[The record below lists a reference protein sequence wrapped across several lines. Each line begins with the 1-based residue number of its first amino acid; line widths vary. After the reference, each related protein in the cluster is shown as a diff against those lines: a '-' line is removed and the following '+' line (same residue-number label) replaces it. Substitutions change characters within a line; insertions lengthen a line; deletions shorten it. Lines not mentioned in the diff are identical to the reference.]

1 MSRLVKWLE
10 DYVLPIASRL
20 GQERWLVAL
29 RDAFISLMPITIAG
43 SLAVLIKSLITAA
56 KVHLGWNT
64 FAFAMQP
71 LVSISDLVWRG
82 TFSLYACFFAL
93 ALGYQ
98 LAKNFEGNRL
108 AAAIVSLSSF
118 SLSIANYAEIRLHG
132 ESVVVKNAFD
142 ISQFSTT
149 GLFTAILFG
158 SIGFLIYYACYKAR
172 FMLHLS
178 TNMPHAEQAAF
189 DSLIPAMVAIFSVG
203 GINYLFQAVTHDYFG
218 DWLLTTIQMPLVKW
232 GQGFGTVLL
241 VTLLVQVFWFFG
253 INGLGILSP
262 ILDSIWL
269 TAQNGNITA
278 ATSGKVPPY
287 VWVRGS
293 FDVFAWFGGAGGTLM
308 LIVAILAFSKRSDY
322 RTIAKIALAPG
333 IFNIGEPILLGLP
346 VVLNPVY
353 LIPFLLTPVV
363 NVAFSYWVSV
373 MGLVNPVQVAVPS
386 IMPPIIG
393 PFLACNY
400 DWRAIILSIVNMLIA
415 FAIWSPFVIA
425 ADKIA
430 DTNNPKTFF
439 TTQF

>member
-20 GQERWLVAL
+20 GQVRWLVAL

-64 FAFAMQP
+64 FTFAMQP

-118 SLSIANYAEIRLHG
+118 SLSIANYAKIRFHG

-189 DSLIPAMVAIFSVG
+189 DSLIPAMVAVFSVG

-253 INGLGILSP
+253 INGLGVLSP

-293 FDVFAWFGGAGGTLM
+293 FNVFAWFGGAGGTLM
-308 LIVAILAFSKRSDY
+308 LIVAILVFSKRSDY

-400 DWRAIILSIVNMLIA
+400 DWRAIILSIVDMLIA

>member
-20 GQERWLVAL
+20 GQVRWLVAL

-43 SLAVLIKSLITAA
+43 SLAVLIKSLITDA

-118 SLSIANYAEIRLHG
+118 SLSIANYAKIRFHG

-189 DSLIPAMVAIFSVG
+189 DSLIPAMVAVFSVG

-253 INGLGILSP
+253 INGLGVLSP

-293 FDVFAWFGGAGGTLM
+293 FNVFAWFGGAGGTLM
-308 LIVAILAFSKRSDY
+308 LIVAILVFSKRGDY

-400 DWRAIILSIVNMLIA
+400 DWRAIILSIVDMLIA

>member
-20 GQERWLVAL
+20 GQVRWLVAL

-118 SLSIANYAEIRLHG
+118 SLSIANYAKIRFHG

-189 DSLIPAMVAIFSVG
+189 DSLIPAMVAVFSVG

-253 INGLGILSP
+253 INGLGVLSP

-293 FDVFAWFGGAGGTLM
+293 FNVFAWFGGAGGTLM
-308 LIVAILAFSKRSDY
+308 LIVAILVFSKRSDY

-400 DWRAIILSIVNMLIA
+400 DWRAIILSIVDMLIA
-415 FAIWSPFVIA
+415 FAIWSPFVIV

>member
-20 GQERWLVAL
+20 GQVRWLVAL

-253 INGLGILSP
+253 INGLGVLSP

-293 FDVFAWFGGAGGTLM
+293 FNVFAWFGGAGGTLM

-400 DWRAIILSIVNMLIA
+400 DWRAIILSIVDMLIA

>member
-253 INGLGILSP
+253 INGLGVLSP

-293 FDVFAWFGGAGGTLM
+293 FNVFAWFGGAGGTLM
-308 LIVAILAFSKRSDY
+308 LIVAILVFSKRSDY

-400 DWRAIILSIVNMLIA
+400 DWRAIILSIVDMLIA

>member
-10 DYVLPIASRL
+10 DYVLPVANRL
-20 GQERWLVAL
+20 GQVRWLVAL

-118 SLSIANYAEIRLHG
+118 SLSIANYAKVKFHG
-132 ESVVVKNAFD
+132 ESVVIKSAFD

-158 SIGFLIYYACYKAR
+158 SLGFAIYYACYKAR

-178 TNMPHAEQAAF
+178 TNLPHAEQAAF
-189 DSLIPAMVAIFSVG
+189 DSLIPSMVSIFSIG
-203 GINYLFQAVTHDYFG
+203 GINYLFQVATGNYFG

-241 VTLLVQVFWFFG
+241 VTLMVQVFWFFG
-253 INGLGILSP
+253 INGLGVLSP

-308 LIVAILAFSKRSDY
+308 LIVAILVFSKRSDY
-322 RTIAKIALAPG
+322 RTIAKITLAPG

-400 DWRAIILSIVNMLIA
+400 DWRAIVLSIIDMLIA

>member
-253 INGLGILSP
+253 INGLGVLSP

-308 LIVAILAFSKRSDY
+308 LIVAILAFSRRSDY

>member
-118 SLSIANYAEIRLHG
+118 SLSIANYAKIRFHG

-253 INGLGILSP
+253 INGLGVLSP

>member
-189 DSLIPAMVAIFSVG
+189 DSLIPAMVAVFSVG

-253 INGLGILSP
+253 INGLGVLSP

-363 NVAFSYWVSV
+363 NVAFSYWVSL

>member
-10 DYVLPIASRL
+10 DYVLPIANRL

-43 SLAVLIKSLITAA
+43 SLAVLIKSLITAV

-241 VTLLVQVFWFFG
+241 VTLLIQVFWFFG
-253 INGLGILSP
+253 INGLGVLSP

>member
-1 MSRLVKWLE
+1 MNRLVRWLE
-10 DYVLPIASRL
+10 DYVLPLANRL
-20 GQERWLVAL
+20 GQIRWLVAL
-29 RDAFISLMPITIAG
+29 RDAFVSLMPVTIAG
-43 SLAVLIKSLITAA
+43 SIAVLIKSLMEAA
-56 KVHLGWNT
+56 KIHWGWDA
-64 FAFAMQP
+64 FAFVMNP
-71 LVSISDLVWRG
+71 LVVISNLVWRG
-82 TFSLYACFFAL
+82 TFSLFAFFFAL

-98 LAKNFEGNRL
+98 LAKAFEGNRL

-118 SLSIANYAEIRLHG
+118 ALSIASVAKIKFHGDSVLIR
-132 ESVVVKNAFD
+132 NAFD

-158 SIGFLIYYACYKAR
+158 SIGFFIYWACYKAR
-172 FMLHLS
+172 IMIHIS
-178 TNMPHAEQAAF
+178 TNLPHAEQAAF
-189 DSLIPAMVAIFSVG
+189 DSMLPAIIAIFSVG
-203 GINYLFQAVTHDYFG
+203 GVNYLFQVLTGQYFG
-218 DWLLTTIQMPLVKW
+218 NWLLNTIQTPLVKW
-232 GQGFGTVLL
+232 GQGFGTVLV
-241 VTLLVQVFWFFG
+241 VTILVQVFWFFG
-253 INGLGILSP
+253 INGLGVLSP

-269 TAQNGNITA
+269 TAQNSNITA
-278 ATSGKVPPY
+278 VRNGHVPPY
-287 VWVRGS
+287 LWARGS
-293 FDVFAWFGGAGGTLM
+293 FNVFAWFGGAGGTLM
-308 LIVAILAFSKRSDY
+308 LVVAILIFSKQSDY

-353 LIPFLLTPVV
+353 LIPFVLAPIV
-363 NVAFSYWVSV
+363 NVAFSYWVSF

-400 DWRAIILSIVNMLIA
+400 DWRAIILSIINMLIA
-415 FAIWSPFVIA
+415 LAIWAPFVIA

>member
-20 GQERWLVAL
+20 GQVRWLVAL

-118 SLSIANYAEIRLHG
+118 SLSIANYAKIRFHG

-189 DSLIPAMVAIFSVG
+189 DSLIPAMVAVFSVG

-253 INGLGILSP
+253 INGLGVLSP

-293 FDVFAWFGGAGGTLM
+293 FNVFAWFGGAGGTLM
-308 LIVAILAFSKRSDY
+308 LIVAILVFSKRSDY

>member
-118 SLSIANYAEIRLHG
+118 SLSIANYAKIRFHG

-253 INGLGILSP
+253 INGLGVLSP

-308 LIVAILAFSKRSDY
+308 LIVAILVFSKRSDY

-353 LIPFLLTPVV
+353 LIPFLLTPVI

>member
-20 GQERWLVAL
+20 GQVRWLVAL

-118 SLSIANYAEIRLHG
+118 SLSIANYAKIRFHG

-142 ISQFSTT
+142 MSQFSTT

-189 DSLIPAMVAIFSVG
+189 DSLIPAMVAVFSVG

-253 INGLGILSP
+253 INGLGVLSP

-293 FDVFAWFGGAGGTLM
+293 FNVFAWFGGAGGTLM
-308 LIVAILAFSKRSDY
+308 LIVAILVFSKRSDY

-400 DWRAIILSIVNMLIA
+400 DWRAIILSIVDMLIA

-430 DTNNPKTFF
+430 DTNDPKTFF

>member
-20 GQERWLVAL
+20 GQVRWLVAL

-82 TFSLYACFFAL
+82 TFSLYACFFVL

-118 SLSIANYAEIRLHG
+118 SLSIANYAKIRFHG

-142 ISQFSTT
+142 MSQFSTT

-189 DSLIPAMVAIFSVG
+189 DSLIPAMVAVFSVG

-253 INGLGILSP
+253 INGLGVLSP

-293 FDVFAWFGGAGGTLM
+293 FNVFAWFGGAGGTLM
-308 LIVAILAFSKRSDY
+308 LIVAILVFSKRSDY

-400 DWRAIILSIVNMLIA
+400 DWRAIILSIVDMLIA

>member
-20 GQERWLVAL
+20 GQVRWLVAL

-118 SLSIANYAEIRLHG
+118 SLSIANYAKIRFHG

-158 SIGFLIYYACYKAR
+158 SIGFLIYYTCYKAR

-189 DSLIPAMVAIFSVG
+189 DSLIPAMVAVFSVG

-253 INGLGILSP
+253 INGLGVLSP

-293 FDVFAWFGGAGGTLM
+293 FNVFAWFGGAGGTLM
-308 LIVAILAFSKRSDY
+308 LIVAILVFSKRSDY

-400 DWRAIILSIVNMLIA
+400 DWRAIILSIVDMLIA

>member
-20 GQERWLVAL
+20 GQVRWLVAL

-118 SLSIANYAEIRLHG
+118 SLSIANYAKIRFHG

-189 DSLIPAMVAIFSVG
+189 DSLIPAMVAVFSVG

-253 INGLGILSP
+253 INGLGVLSP

-287 VWVRGS
+287 IWVRGS
-293 FDVFAWFGGAGGTLM
+293 FNVFAWFGGAGGTLM
-308 LIVAILAFSKRSDY
+308 LIVAILVFSKRSDY

-386 IMPPIIG
+386 IMTPIIG

-400 DWRAIILSIVNMLIA
+400 DWRAIILSIVDMLIA

>member
-20 GQERWLVAL
+20 GQVRWLVAL

-118 SLSIANYAEIRLHG
+118 SLSIANYAKIRFHG

-253 INGLGILSP
+253 INGLGVLSP

-293 FDVFAWFGGAGGTLM
+293 FNVFAWFGGAGGTLM
-308 LIVAILAFSKRSDY
+308 LIVAILVFSKRSDY

>member
-1 MSRLVKWLE
+1 M
-10 DYVLPIASRL
+10 A
-20 GQERWLVAL
+20 
-29 RDAFISLMPITIAG
+29 RDFSL
-43 SLAVLIKSLITAA
+43 
-56 KVHLGWNT
+56 
-64 FAFAMQP
+64 FAF
-71 LVSISDLVWRG
+71 
-82 TFSLYACFFAL
+82 FFAL

-98 LAKNFEGNRL
+98 LAKAFEGNRL

-118 SLSIANYAEIRLHG
+118 ALSIASFAKIKFHGDSILIRD
-132 ESVVVKNAFD
+132 AFD

-158 SIGFLIYYACYKAR
+158 SAGFFIYWACYKAR
-172 FMLHLS
+172 IMIHLS
-178 TNMPHAEQAAF
+178 ANLPHAEQAAF
-189 DSLIPAMVAIFSVG
+189 DSMIPAIIAIFSVG
-203 GINYLFQAVTHDYFG
+203 GINYVFQVLTGQYFG
-218 DWLLTTIQMPLVKW
+218 DWLLTSIQMPLVKW

-241 VTLLVQVFWFFG
+241 VTMLVQVFWFFG
-253 INGLGILSP
+253 INGLGVLSP

-269 TAQNGNITA
+269 TAQNSNITA
-278 ATSGKVPPY
+278 VRNGHVSPY
-287 VWVRGS
+287 LWGRGS

-308 LIVAILAFSKRSDY
+308 LIVAILMFSKRSDY
-322 RTIAKIALAPG
+322 RTVAKIALAPG

-353 LIPFLLTPVV
+353 LIPFVLAPIV

-400 DWRAIILSIVNMLIA
+400 DWRAIVLSIVDMLISL
-415 FAIWSPFVIA
+415 AIWTPFVIA

>member
-20 GQERWLVAL
+20 GQVRWLVAL

-118 SLSIANYAEIRLHG
+118 SLSIANYAKIRFHG

-142 ISQFSTT
+142 MSQFSTT

-189 DSLIPAMVAIFSVG
+189 DSLIPAMVAVFSVG

-253 INGLGILSP
+253 INGLGVLSP

-293 FDVFAWFGGAGGTLM
+293 FNVFAWFGGAGGTLM
-308 LIVAILAFSKRSDY
+308 LIVAILVFSKRSDY

-400 DWRAIILSIVNMLIA
+400 DWRAIILSIVDMLIA

>member
-189 DSLIPAMVAIFSVG
+189 DSLIPAMVAVFSVG

-253 INGLGILSP
+253 INGLGVLSP

>member
-56 KVHLGWNT
+56 KVHIGWNT

-253 INGLGILSP
+253 INGLGVLSP

-308 LIVAILAFSKRSDY
+308 LIIAILAFSKRSDY

>member
-20 GQERWLVAL
+20 GQVRWLVAL

-118 SLSIANYAEIRLHG
+118 SLSIANYAKIRFHG

-241 VTLLVQVFWFFG
+241 VTLLIQVFWFFG
-253 INGLGILSP
+253 INGLGVLSP

-278 ATSGKVPPY
+278 ATSGKAPPY

-293 FDVFAWFGGAGGTLM
+293 FNVFAWFGGAGGTLM

>member
-253 INGLGILSP
+253 INGLGVLSP

-425 ADKIA
+425 VDKIA

>member
-20 GQERWLVAL
+20 GQVRWLVAL

-118 SLSIANYAEIRLHG
+118 SLSIANYAKIRFHG

-189 DSLIPAMVAIFSVG
+189 DSLIPAMVAVFSVG

-253 INGLGILSP
+253 INGLGVLSP

>member
-20 GQERWLVAL
+20 GQVRWLVAL

-118 SLSIANYAEIRLHG
+118 SLSIANYAKIRFHG

-189 DSLIPAMVAIFSVG
+189 DSLIPAMVAVFSVG

-253 INGLGILSP
+253 INGLGVLSP

-293 FDVFAWFGGAGGTLM
+293 FNVFAWFGGAGGTLM
-308 LIVAILAFSKRSDY
+308 LIVAILVFSKRSDY

-400 DWRAIILSIVNMLIA
+400 DWRAIILSIVDMLIA

>member
-20 GQERWLVAL
+20 GQVRWLVAL

-56 KVHLGWNT
+56 KVHLGWDT

-118 SLSIANYAEIRLHG
+118 SLSIANYAKIRFHG

-189 DSLIPAMVAIFSVG
+189 DSLIPAMVAVFSVG

-253 INGLGILSP
+253 INGLGVLSP

-293 FDVFAWFGGAGGTLM
+293 FNVFAWFGGAGGTLM
-308 LIVAILAFSKRSDY
+308 LIVAILVFSKRSDY

-400 DWRAIILSIVNMLIA
+400 DWRAIILSIVDMLIA

>member
-29 RDAFISLMPITIAG
+29 RDTFISLMPITIAG

-56 KVHLGWNT
+56 KVHIGWNT

-241 VTLLVQVFWFFG
+241 VTLLIQVFWFFG
-253 INGLGILSP
+253 INGLGVLSP

>member
-142 ISQFSTT
+142 INQFSTT

-253 INGLGILSP
+253 INGLGVLSP

-293 FDVFAWFGGAGGTLM
+293 FNVFAWFGGAGGTLM
-308 LIVAILAFSKRSDY
+308 LIVAILVFSKRSDY

>member
-253 INGLGILSP
+253 INGLGVLSP

-400 DWRAIILSIVNMLIA
+400 DWRAIILSIVDMLIA

>member
-20 GQERWLVAL
+20 GQVRWLVAL

-43 SLAVLIKSLITAA
+43 SLAVLIKSLITDA

-118 SLSIANYAEIRLHG
+118 SLSIANYAKIRFHV

-189 DSLIPAMVAIFSVG
+189 DSLIPAMVAVFSVG

-253 INGLGILSP
+253 INGLGVLSP

-293 FDVFAWFGGAGGTLM
+293 FNVFAWFGGAGGTLM
-308 LIVAILAFSKRSDY
+308 LIVAILVFSKRSDY

-400 DWRAIILSIVNMLIA
+400 DWRAIILSIVDMLIA